1 MHPGARVIR
10 ISAVLLSPFV
20 YLIGRVQGN
29 FTVMYMASLII
40 LICNISFS
48 FEKVR
53 DRIAFLCFN
62 GTFFL
67 FLTAR
72 PLTCIL
78 RNIQWTNIGYSYDA
92 DLFAV
97 TMIYVSLLTLYVSAR
112 LTTIDNSLDTIV
124 REEQSIFIKNI
135 QFVSFIFFIIGFV
148 CSMMEG
154 MERILFMQTHT
165 YVDIYTGEYRTSMPA
180 VVKGFI
186 QIMKPCMCIFLAT
199 LPSKRK
205 SCFVLAAYLFST
217 LPSLRV
223 GMRSPTMLA
232 CVFIFV
238 YYVLR
243 DALRKPNEIKWFG
256 KVEKTIV
263 VILLPFVI
271 CFLLIYTELRNG
283 YSSNISS
290 KMQNPIVNFL
300 YEQSTTYNALV
311 KFWDVKDKLPQLEFP
326 GYLFGYAY
334 DVFFQNGIISGLT
347 GVSFPVG
354 QTMERLLV
362 SHDLKL
368 HLSYAVSG
376 DMFFQGHGIG
386 TSYVLD
392 VFVDYSWIGVIIFNV
407 IIGWYLNKVKY
418 LLSKHWILSAMIL
431 YSLLTIFYIPRST
444 ALEPFVFILSPYFWL
459 GIAICFIGALLIT
472 PKTYQNESKYIGRI
486 HSKYIK

>member
-1 MHPGARVIR
+1 MHPGVRVIR
-10 ISAVLLSPFV
+10 ISAVLFSPIVFV
-20 YLIGRVQGN
+20 MGRVQGN
-29 FTVMYMASLII
+29 FVVMYLASLIVI
-40 LICNISFS
+40 FCNISFC

-53 DRIAFLCFN
+53 DRIVFLCFN

-67 FLTAR
+67 FLTGR

-78 RNIQWTNIGYSYDA
+78 RNIQWTNIGYSYEA

-97 TMIYVSLLTLYVSAR
+97 TIMYVSLLTLYVSAA
-112 LTTIDNSLDTIV
+112 LTSLDKSSEDIG
-124 REEQSIFIKNI
+124 REEQPIFIKNL
-135 QFVSFIFFIIGFV
+135 QFVSFIVFFIGFI

-165 YVDIYTGEYRTSMPA
+165 YVDIYTGEYKTSMPT

-199 LPSKRK
+199 FPSKRK
-205 SCFVLAAYLFST
+205 SCIVLAAFLIST
-217 LPSLRV
+217 IPSLRV

-238 YYVLR
+238 YYILR
-243 DALRKPNEIKWFG
+243 DAVRKPNEKRWFG
-256 KVEKTIV
+256 KAEKTIV
-263 VILLPFVI
+263 AILLPFVI

-283 YSSNISS
+283 YSNNISS
-290 KMQNPIVNFL
+290 KMRNPIINFL

-311 KFWDVKDKLPQLEFP
+311 KFWDVKDQLPKLGFP
-326 GYLFGYAY
+326 GYFFGYAY
-334 DVFFQNGIISGLT
+334 DVFFQNGIISRLT
-347 GVSFPVG
+347 GFSFPIG

-376 DMFFQGHGIG
+376 DMFFLGHGIG
-386 TSYVLD
+386 TSYILD
-392 VFVDYSWIGVIIFNV
+392 VFVDYGWIGVIIFNIV
-407 IIGWYLNKVKY
+407 LGWYLNKIKF
-418 LLSKHWILSAMIL
+418 LISKHWIISTMIL
-431 YSLLTIFYIPRST
+431 YSLLSIFYIPRST

-459 GIAICFIGALLIT
+459 GIAICFVGAVILT
-472 PKTYQNESKYIGRI
+472 PKTYQNESQYIGRI

>member
-1 MHPGARVIR
+1 MIR

-97 TMIYVSLLTLYVSAR
+97 TMIYVSLLTLYVSAS

-232 CVFIFV
+232 CVFIFC
-238 YYVLR
+238 
-243 DALRKPNEIKWFG
+243 
-256 KVEKTIV
+256 
-263 VILLPFVI
+263 LL
-271 CFLLIYTELRNG
+271 C
-283 YSSNISS
+283 
-290 KMQNPIVNFL
+290 L
-300 YEQSTTYNALV
+300 YGML
-311 KFWDVKDKLPQLEFP
+311 
-326 GYLFGYAY
+326 
-334 DVFFQNGIISGLT
+334 
-347 GVSFPVG
+347 
-354 QTMERLLV
+354 
-362 SHDLKL
+362 
-368 HLSYAVSG
+368 
-376 DMFFQGHGIG
+376 
-386 TSYVLD
+386 
-392 VFVDYSWIGVIIFNV
+392 
-407 IIGWYLNKVKY
+407 
-418 LLSKHWILSAMIL
+418 
-431 YSLLTIFYIPRST
+431 
-444 ALEPFVFILSPYFWL
+444 
-459 GIAICFIGALLIT
+459 
-472 PKTYQNESKYIGRI
+472 
-486 HSKYIK
+486 